1 MTAAHLTK
9 PIKEF
14 ELEVLGIFNDKFS
27 AWQFGEIDFIDDIKN
42 LQDGSRVRFPL
53 FFNGQLLSFE
63 KDSTNTQSALI
74 DLDAVLLIFVNGVL
88 QKPGESYSFE
98 GGTTFIFQE
107 APSGETSPG
116 ANDHDKV
123 DIFFYKGQDGVDV
136 DIVDVQETIKIGD
149 ELKITKSPIGITT
162 SQTGERVV
170 KEILGADLVETNIY
184 TGLGVDEVN
193 EKPVRWTKQKVDLVV
208 NGQVIDKSRPSI
220 EPQIYP
226 TAKIIGDLSIISGT
240 NSANSIFVDEVESF
254 EYEETF
260 YSLSSFEFDALIT
273 SGKINVGASAT
284 AIVSAAG
291 TISIDIT
298 NAGSGYLSAPSIS
311 IRPPIGSGTTT
322 GIGST
327 AFATT
332 TITNGSVTDTTLT
345 AVGFGYTHS
354 NPPEVLIELPP
365 FQTEKVTSFNQAEGF
380 TGIITGITTTTT
392 NSGTQAALKFFFRAT
407 KTVQPR
413 LQPGY
418 PVFIRDTSVGHGVTS
433 VYGHNSSIV
442 GIGTTFLDNVYQV
455 ASVSSGGGID
465 GEIVCNVENGSNIG
479 NISTTGFHYPGPA
492 GFTGGVDA
500 AGVTTSLGRL
510 SWGRLYDGV
519 RSNNPISIGVT
530 GLTVNTGLT
539 TFPTIQRKNYDST
552 SHRGLRSTGAIR
564 VFGL

>member
-1 MTAAHLTK
+1 M
-9 PIKEF
+9 
-14 ELEVLGIFNDKFS
+14 
-27 AWQFGEIDFIDDIKN
+27 
-42 LQDGSRVRFPL
+42 

-63 KDSTNTQSALI
+63 KDNTNSQSALI

-88 QKPGESYSFE
+88 QKPGESYTFQ
-98 GGTTFIFQE
+98 GGTTFTFEE
-107 APSGETSPG
+107 APTGETSPG

-149 ELKITKSPIGITT
+149 ELKITKSPIGETI
-162 SQTGERVV
+162 SQSGERVV

-193 EKPVRWTKQKVDLVV
+193 EKPVRWTKQKVDLVI

-220 EPQIYP
+220 EPQVYP
-226 TAKIIGDLSIISGT
+226 TAKIIGDLSVISGT

-254 EYEETF
+254 IYEDTV
-260 YSLSSFEFDALIT
+260 YGLSAFEFDALIT

-327 AFATT
+327 ALATT
-332 TITNGSVTDTTLT
+332 TITNGTVTDAPLT

-354 NPPEVLIELPP
+354 NPPEVIIELPP
-365 FQTEKVTSFNQAEGF
+365 FQTEKVTSFDEIQGF

-392 NSGTQAALKFFFRAT
+392 NSGAQAALKFFFRAT

-413 LQPGY
+413 LQVGY

-433 VYGHNSSIV
+433 VDTHNSSIV
-442 GIGTTFLDNVYQV
+442 SIGTTFLDNIYKVHAI
-455 ASVSSGGGID
+455 ASNGED
-465 GEIVCNVENGSNIG
+465 GEIVCNVENGSNIVG
-479 NISTTGFHYPGPA
+479 IATTGFHYPSGI
-492 GFTGGVDA
+492 T
-500 AGVTTSLGRL
+500 TSTSLGRL

-519 RSNNPISIGVT
+519 RSSNPISIGVT

-539 TFPTIQRKNYDST
+539 TFPTIQRKTYDPT
-552 SHRGLRSTGAIR
+552 SHRGLRSSGAIR